1 MSQKLV
7 RALLESRLTA
17 WAKARTPQIRIAYQ
31 NVTFTPQTNETYLA
45 AYLLP
50 ASTTSI
56 TLEASDKVFSGVFQ
70 VSIVA
75 PSGNGPG
82 VAESIADELEL
93 LFPNALRLTRDALD
107 LITMSPVETGPLLV
121 GETTVT
127 VPASFQYRAD
137 ID

>member
-7 RALLESRLTA
+7 RALLESRLSV
-17 WAKARTPQIRIAYQ
+17 WAKARTPSIRVAYQ
-31 NVTFTPQTNETYLA
+31 NVAFTPQADETYLA

-50 ASTTSI
+50 ASTTSV
-56 TLEASDKVFSGVFQ
+56 TLEATDKVFAGVFQ

-82 VAESIADELEL
+82 VAEAIAAELEL
-93 LFPNALRLTRDALD
+93 LFPNALRLTRDDLG
-107 LITMSPVETGPLLV
+107 LITMSPLETGPLLI
-121 GETTVT
+121 GDTTIT
-127 VPASFQYRAD
+127 VPTSFQYRAE

>member
-7 RALLESRLTA
+7 RALLESRLSA
-17 WAKARTPQIRIAYQ
+17 WAKARTPPIRVAYQ
-31 NVTFTPQTNETYLA
+31 NVAFTPQTNETYLA

-56 TLEASDKVFSGVFQ
+56 TLEATDKVFAGVFQ

-82 VAESIADELEL
+82 IAEAVAAELEL
-93 LFPNALRLTRDALD
+93 LFPNALRLARDELG
-107 LITMSPVETGPLLV
+107 LITMSPVETGPLLI
-121 GETTVT
+121 GDTTIT
-127 VPASFQYRAD
+127 APTSFQYRAE